1 MKDSDILAR
10 VHALLEGETTVVLA
24 TCGAEPIATPLFFV
38 ADGFDLY
45 WLSSP
50 DSRHSRN
57 VAERPRCAVSVHAAV
72 TDWRDIR
79 GLQMEGDASVA
90 SEREPAITRY
100 RARFRLGPELDAALD
115 ASTLYLFRPRWL
127 RYLDN
132 SLGFGFKREIF
143 L

>member
-1 MKDSDILAR
+1 MKDSEVLAR
-10 VHALLEGETTVVLA
+10 VYALLESETTAVLA
-24 TCGAEPIATPLFFV
+24 TRESDPVATPLFFV
-38 ADGFDLY
+38 ADGLELY
-45 WLSSP
+45 WLSST

-57 VAERPRCAVSVHAAV
+57 LAHHPKCSVSVHVAV

-79 GLQMEGDASVA
+79 GLQMDGDGYVA
-90 SEREPAITRY
+90 AEREPAIARY
-100 RARFRLGPELDAALD
+100 RARFRLGPEFDSVIE
-115 ASTLYLFRPRWL
+115 ASTLYVFRPRWL